1 MTVKTYIKKR
11 NNLASLLNNKKT
23 SKHKNRKNLFK
34 KHQKSHQTGGKD
46 EPKQNQEENNEA
58 MLAAESEEM
67 PENFNRN
74 LQEMNEEE
82 QPYQN
87 QSVGI
92 DETGERQESEHA
104 LVGAYN
110 KPTKGK
116 NDLQLNKAIQESR
129 GGLFLDYPGAMNMN
143 KETAL
148 KYKTRNKKLP
158 GFTDYK
164 GENTDEL
171 EPKFLAN
178 NFYPKDSVYYEIM
191 TNSGKQI
198 PNNQNNMNQNNMNN
212 ELNNNELNNN
222 QQYQEYQEKQ
232 SQV

>member
-34 KHQKSHQTGGKD
+34 KHQKSHQSGGKD
-46 EPKQNQEENNEA
+46 EPNQGNNEA

-92 DETGERQESEHA
+92 NETGERQESDHA

-110 KPTKGK
+110 KPPKGK
-116 NDLQLNKAIQESR
+116 NDLQLNKAIKDSR

-158 GFTDYK
+158 GFTDYEGK
-164 GENTDEL
+164 NTDEL
-171 EPKFLAN
+171 EPKFLAD
-178 NFYPKDSVYYEIM
+178 NFYSKDSVYYEIM
-191 TNSGKQI
+191 TNSGRQI
-198 PNNQNNMNQNNMNN
+198 PNNQQKMNQNMNQNNMNN
-212 ELNNNELNNN
+212 QLYNNEFNNN
-222 QQYQEYQEKQ
+222 QQYQEKQ
-232 SQV
+232 SQA